1 MSLRRWIAV
10 AGTTALLSSGLIAS
24 APSTTAAV
32 RYDEDNPHTWGSTR
46 APDQVLRKGCHRYRY
61 HYRVNVPDWA
71 GEVFLINP
79 RGRRIA
85 TDVVFVASEPRAGW
99 RRFTTD
105 ICRASAPYGRY
116 TIRMK
121 VTWNPDEGD
130 PTPDNIDGFV
140 KNSSFRMTRPPRR

>member
-1 MSLRRWIAV
+1 MSLRRMIAA
-10 AGTTALLSSGLIAS
+10 AGAAVVLSSGLFTS
-24 APSTTAAV
+24 APATGAAV
-32 RYDEDNPHTWGSTR
+32 GYDEDNPKTWGSTR

-71 GEVFLINP
+71 GEVFLVNP
-79 RGRRIA
+79 NGRRIA
-85 TDVVFVASEPRAGW
+85 TDVVFVASEPRSGW

-105 ICRASAPYGRY
+105 ICRASTPYGRY
-116 TIRMK
+116 KIQMK

-140 KNSSFRMTRPPRR
+140 KPSFFRMKRP